1 MNSESGKSYL
11 ERLKEKNTPPM
22 PQEAPP
28 PQVKMAQISEAD
40 FERLMIL
47 LENLERLEDSEWQA
61 EQSIQALQKSMDESA
76 KELTHTMHELSQ
88 TTEKQISRAIARSE
102 EQVGKTSERVSDFIW
117 RRAQREDALWWL
129 KLILFALPLILFLL
143 SWVRW
148 GFLDL
153 AMA

>member
-11 ERLKEKNTPPM
+11 ERLKEKNAPQTPTEV
-22 PQEAPP
+22 Q
-28 PQVKMAQISEAD
+28 PQVKMVQISEAD
-40 FERLMIL
+40 WERLMIL
-47 LENLERLEDSEWQA
+47 LENLERLEVSEWQA

-76 KELTHTMHELSQ
+76 KELTHTIHELSQ

-102 EQVGKTSERVSDFIW
+102 EQVGRVSERVSDFLW
-117 RRAQREDALWWL
+117 RRARREDALWWL

-153 AMA
+153 AMS

>member
-11 ERLKEKNTPPM
+11 ERLKEKNAPPI

-28 PQVKMAQISEAD
+28 QVKMVQISEAD

-47 LENLERLEDSEWQA
+47 LENLERLEDSEWKA
-61 EQSIQALQKSMDESA
+61 EQSIQSLQKSMDESV
-76 KELTHTMHELSQ
+76 KELTRTIHELSQ
-88 TTEKQISRAIARSE
+88 MTEKQISRAIARSE
-102 EQVGKTSERVSDFIW
+102 EQVGRASERVSDFIW
-117 RRAQREDALWWL
+117 RRAQREEALWWL
-129 KLILFALPLILFLL
+129 KLILFAMPLILFLL

-153 AMA
+153 ALP

>member
-11 ERLKEKNTPPM
+11 ERLKAKNAPSTPITPQPPPM
-22 PQEAPP
+22 KT
-28 PQVKMAQISEAD
+28 VQISEAD
-40 FERLMIL
+40 WERLTIL

-61 EQSIQALQKSMDESA
+61 EQSIQALQKATEESA
-76 KELTHTMHELSQ
+76 AKLTLTIHELSQ
-88 TTEKQISRAIARSE
+88 TAQKEISRAIARSE
-102 EQVGKTSERVSDFIW
+102 EQVGRVSERVSAFLW

-153 AMA
+153 ALS

>member
-11 ERLKEKNTPPM
+11 ERLKEKNTPPAPIT
-22 PQEAPP
+22 PQPP
-28 PQVKMAQISEAD
+28 PMKMVQISEAD

-76 KELTHTMHELSQ
+76 KELTHTIHELSQ
-88 TTEKQISRAIARSE
+88 TTEKQISRVIARCE
-102 EQVGKTSERVSDFIW
+102 EQVGRASARVSDFIW
-117 RRAQREDALWWL
+117 RRTQREEALWWL